1 MSDLLK
7 RMRDTFAPMPSDV
20 GFNNVGTMVPPAFP
34 RVKIKT
40 GDITVNTLVR
50 NVIVNRDETIPDEG

>member
-1 MSDLLK
+1 MSELLK
-7 RMRDTFAPMPSDV
+7 KMRDTFAPIPSSV
-20 GFNNVGTMVPPAFP
+20 GFNSAGTLVPPAFP

-40 GDITVNTLVR
+40 GNITVNTLVR